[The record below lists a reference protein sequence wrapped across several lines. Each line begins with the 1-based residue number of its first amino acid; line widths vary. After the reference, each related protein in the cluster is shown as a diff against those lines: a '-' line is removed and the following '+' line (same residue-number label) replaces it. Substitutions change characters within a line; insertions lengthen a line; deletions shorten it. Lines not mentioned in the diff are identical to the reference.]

1 MTLGTN
7 IRKFRNEKEMTQK
20 DLADELHCTPQAVSR
35 WEADEV
41 EPSIDTLKQMATLF
55 GCSMDDLFG
64 LESKKE
70 TIIVKEPEVVEKVV
84 YTEAQPVLGVC
95 DGCGKMIKDIKDYF
109 KVDKRVRVG
118 RGSTVKTVIYCA
130 NCKKKDDEEQA
141 RIKAER
147 EAEERKEF
155 ETARVH
161 SFIWPTILLVA
172 LVATGIVGFA
182 QGNTNLGIGGIISG
196 VFGYL
201 LLATLILN
209 NTFVS
214 DVFTSVAGF
223 GFVKMPGVIF
233 SLSFNGIIF
242 LIVTK
247 IILFLISVS
256 IGVFFAIFG
265 TILSAL
271 LSVIGYPLALYRNF
285 HYIDI

>member
-7 IRKFRNEKEMTQK
+7 IRKFRNEKDMTQK

-95 DGCGKMIKDIKDYF
+95 DGCGKMIKDLKDYF

-141 RIKAER
+141 RIKAEA
-147 EAEERKEF
+147 EAEKRKEF
-155 ETARVH
+155 ETRRVH
-161 SFIWPTILLVA
+161 SFIWPTLL
-172 LVATGIVGFA
+172 GIIFIVIGIIGFA
-182 QGNTNLGIGGIISG
+182 QGNTSFGVSGMICGI
-196 VFGYL
+196 FAYL
-201 LLATLILN
+201 LVDFTKSFAPFCLRTFLIL
-209 NTFVS
+209 
-214 DVFTSVAGF
+214 
-223 GFVKMPGVIF
+223 
-233 SLSFNGIIF
+233 
-242 LIVTK
+242 LI
-247 IILFLISVS
+247 
-256 IGVFFAIFG
+256 
-265 TILSAL
+265 
-271 LSVIGYPLALYRNF
+271 
-285 HYIDI
+285 

>member
-7 IRKFRNEKEMTQK
+7 IRKFRNEKDMTQK

-95 DGCGKMIKDIKDYF
+95 DGCGKMIKDLKDYF

-118 RGSTVKTVIYCA
+118 RGSTVKT
-130 NCKKKDDEEQA
+130 
-141 RIKAER
+141 

-155 ETARVH
+155 ETRRVH
-161 SFIWPTILLVA
+161 SFIWPTLL
-172 LVATGIVGFA
+172 GIIFIVIGIIGFA

-201 LLATLILN
+201 LLATLILD

>member
-7 IRKFRNEKEMTQK
+7 IRKFRNEKDMTQK

-41 EPSIDTLKQMATLF
+41 EPSIDTLKQMTTLF

-95 DGCGKMIKDIKDYF
+95 DGCGKMIKDLKDYF

-155 ETARVH
+155 ETRRVH
-161 SFIWPTILLVA
+161 SFIWPTLL
-172 LVATGIVGFA
+172 GIIFIVIGIIGFA
-182 QGNTNLGIGGIISG
+182 QGNTSFGVSGMICGI
-196 VFGYL
+196 FAYL
-201 LLATLILN
+201 LVATLILD

-256 IGVFFAIFG
+256 IGVLFGIVG

>member
-7 IRKFRNEKEMTQK
+7 IRKFRNEKDMTQK

-95 DGCGKMIKDIKDYF
+95 DGCGEMIKDLKDYF

-141 RIKAER
+141 RIKSER

-155 ETARVH
+155 ETRRVH
-161 SFIWPTILLVA
+161 SFIWPTLL
-172 LVATGIVGFA
+172 GIIFIVIGIIGFA

-201 LLATLILN
+201 LLATLILD

>member
-95 DGCGKMIKDIKDYF
+95 DGCGKMIKDLKDYF

-141 RIKAER
+141 RIKAQA
-147 EAEERKEF
+147 EAEKRKEF
-155 ETARVH
+155 ETRRVH
-161 SFIWPTILLVA
+161 SFIWPTLL
-172 LVATGIVGFA
+172 GIIFIVIGIIGFA
-182 QGNTNLGIGGIISG
+182 QGNTSFGVSGMICGI
-196 VFGYL
+196 FAYL
-201 LLATLILN
+201 LVATLILD

>member
-7 IRKFRNEKEMTQK
+7 IRKFRNEKGMTQK

-141 RIKAER
+141 RIKAQA
-147 EAEERKEF
+147 EAEKRKEF
-155 ETARVH
+155 ETRRVH
-161 SFIWPTILLVA
+161 SFIWPTLL
-172 LVATGIVGFA
+172 GIIFMVIGIIGFA
-182 QGNTNLGIGGIISG
+182 QGNTSFGVSGMICGI
-196 VFGYL
+196 FAYL
-201 LLATLILN
+201 LVATLILD

-214 DVFTSVAGF
+214 DVFASVAGF

-233 SLSFNGIIF
+233 SLSFDGIIF

-256 IGVFFAIFG
+256 IGVLFGIVG

>member
-7 IRKFRNEKEMTQK
+7 IRKFRNEKDMTQK

-95 DGCGKMIKDIKDYF
+95 DGCGKMIKDLKDYF

-155 ETARVH
+155 ETRRVH
-161 SFIWPTILLVA
+161 SFIWPTLL
-172 LVATGIVGFA
+172 GIIFIVIGIIGFA
-182 QGNTNLGIGGIISG
+182 QGNTSFGVSGMICGI
-196 VFGYL
+196 FAYL
-201 LLATLILN
+201 LVATLILD

-256 IGVFFAIFG
+256 IGVLFGIVG

>member
-7 IRKFRNEKEMTQK
+7 IRKFRNEKNMTQK

-95 DGCGKMIKDIKDYF
+95 DGCGKMIKDLKDYF

-141 RIKAER
+141 RIKAEA
-147 EAEERKEF
+147 EAEKRKEF
-155 ETARVH
+155 ETRRVH
-161 SFIWPTILLVA
+161 SFIWPTLL
-172 LVATGIVGFA
+172 GIIFIVIGIIGFA
-182 QGNTNLGIGGIISG
+182 QGNTSFGVSGMICGI
-196 VFGYL
+196 FAYL
-201 LLATLILN
+201 LVATLILD